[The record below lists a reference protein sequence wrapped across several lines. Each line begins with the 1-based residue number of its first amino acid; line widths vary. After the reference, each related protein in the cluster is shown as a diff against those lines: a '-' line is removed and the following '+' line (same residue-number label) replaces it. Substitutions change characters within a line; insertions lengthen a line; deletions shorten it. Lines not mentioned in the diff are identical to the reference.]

1 MVNSKKE
8 TGNRLI
14 IVSNRLPIAISR
26 DKSGKLQVSEG
37 AGGLV
42 TAIAPVLRDRGGL
55 WVGWTGMAY
64 GDREA
69 LKNLLD
75 ATTDDAGYRFEPVIL
90 TEEEVDRFY
99 YGFSNEILWPLF
111 HDLQTRCNFNPSYW
125 DAYQTVNRKF
135 AKCIYDNIGPR
146 DHIWI
151 HDYHLMLV
159 GKELRQLGVYSKI
172 GYFLHT
178 PFPSPDLFFK
188 LPWRFEI
195 LNDLLA
201 YDLIGFQTLRDRRNF
216 VQCLQTI
223 YKNLVV
229 RGRGKVLHVHI
240 ENREISIGYFPIS
253 IDFEEFANNAK
264 TDDVRKRAEII
275 HQEMNVQ
282 HIVLGVDR
290 LDYTKGIPE
299 KLTAFELALEIYPE
313 LQGNM
318 SLLQLVVP
326 SRLYIP
332 KYMELKEQVEIK
344 ISKINGRFGRP
355 GWMPVHYMFRTID
368 HQELLAFYRAA
379 DIALITPLKDGMNL
393 VSKEYCAANVDGNGV
408 VILSEFAGAK
418 VQLHR
423 GALLVNPYDI
433 KAVARALYQATQMDL
448 YQRKKRMQPL
458 RKSIHRQ
465 DVYEWMDT
473 FLEAAFV
480 RKLMGYPLV
489 VSHQDHPRLSYR
501 QMEASYRNE

>member
-1 MVNSKKE
+1 MVNSKNG

-14 IVSNRLPIAISR
+14 IVSNRLPVTIAR
-26 DKSGKLQVSEG
+26 DKSGGWQVSEG

-42 TAIAPVLRDRGGL
+42 TAMAPVLRDRGGL
-55 WVGWTGMAY
+55 WIGWSGMAY
-64 GDREA
+64 GDRQT

-75 ATTDDAGYRFEPVIL
+75 ETTDDVGYRFEPVIL

-111 HDLQTRCNFNPSYW
+111 HDLQTRCNFDPTYW

-135 AKCIYDNIGPR
+135 AKCICDQISPG
-146 DHIWI
+146 DHIWV

-159 GKELRQLGVYSKI
+159 GKELRQMGVYSKI

-195 LNDLLA
+195 LKDLLA

-216 VQCLQTI
+216 VHCLQMV
-223 YKNLVV
+223 YKNLTV
-229 RGRGKVLHVHI
+229 RGRGKVLHVPV

-264 TDDVRKRAEII
+264 TDEVRKRSEII

-299 KLTAFELALEIYPE
+299 KLAAFELALELYPE
-313 LQGNM
+313 LQGNT

-332 KYMELKEQVEIK
+332 KYMELREQVEIK

-355 GWMPVHYMFRTID
+355 GWMPIHYMFRAID
-368 HQELLAFYRAA
+368 HHELLAFYRAA

-393 VSKEYCAANVDGNGV
+393 VCKEYCAANVDGNGV
-408 VILSEFAGAK
+408 LILSEFAGAK
-418 VQLHR
+418 AQLQR

-433 KAVARALYQATQMDL
+433 KAVAKALRQATQMDL
-448 YQRKKRMQPL
+448 SQRRKRMLPL

-465 DVYEWMDT
+465 DVYEWVDT
-473 FLEAAFV
+473 FLEAVFV
-480 RKLMGYPLV
+480 RRLKGFPLV
-489 VSHQDHPRLSYR
+489 VSHQDQPRLSYR